1 MVTIK
6 QTGLCRPLAA
16 WKQIWIDQTERSN
29 YLDVMTRS
37 MLHKLLKDNW
47 FFLVHVSP
55 FQRELGDSLLTMC
68 GHTEDV

>member
-1 MVTIK
+1 
-6 QTGLCRPLAA
+6 
-16 WKQIWIDQTERSN
+16 
-29 YLDVMTRS
+29 MTRS